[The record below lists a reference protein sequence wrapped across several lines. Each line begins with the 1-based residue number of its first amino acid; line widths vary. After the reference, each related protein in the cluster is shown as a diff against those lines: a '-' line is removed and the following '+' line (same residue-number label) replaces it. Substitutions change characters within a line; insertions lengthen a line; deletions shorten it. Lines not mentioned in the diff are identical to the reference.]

1 MGYVPQ
7 VVQQYSKTAYRCSKA
22 LGSNPCVK
30 RLQDEV
36 DEFSPVLPVVNDLRN
51 DALLDRHWALIHAAI
66 GFEIH
71 GDEGMTL
78 GGLIE
83 RNVTHYQEQ
92 ITTIATTA
100 VQESVLEGMMA
111 KVVKTWGPCE
121 LDVKAYKDVKD
132 LYVLGDLSEVVA
144 NLDESLVTVNTVL
157 SSRFVAGI
165 RDMVEEWRHT
175 LNVMQ
180 ETLDEWMNVQRY
192 IFSTT
197 CDGKYH

>member
-1 MGYVPQ
+1 
-7 VVQQYSKTAYRCSKA
+7 VVSQYNKTAYRCSKA
-22 LGSNPCVK
+22 LPTNPVVK

-51 DALLDRHWALIHAAI
+51 DSLKDRHWTLIHDAI

-92 ITTIATTA
+92 ITNIATTA
-100 VQESVLEGMMA
+100 VQEAVLEGMMA

-121 LDVKAYKDVKD
+121 LEVKPYKDVKD
-132 LYVLGDLSEVVA
+132 LYILGDISEVVA
-144 NLDESLVTVNTVL
+144 NLDDSLVTVNTVL

-180 ETLDEWMNVQRY
+180 ETLDEWMNVQR
-192 IFSTT
+192 
-197 CDGKYH
+197 